1 MSATY
6 LIDGYNLIHA
16 MGLLP
21 VKAGPGKL
29 EKARLALL
37 GLLKGSFG
45 DDAGAVTVVFDGSG
59 APAGSDVSQ
68 SYHGIRVQYAQRQ
81 QQADDLIEDLLR
93 HAGAPKSLSVV
104 SDDHRLQNAARRRQA
119 SVLPCGD
126 FLDFLQKKRRAT
138 HARPAAP
145 EKKERLSDQETA
157 EWLREFGDL
166 GDDPELRGLF

>member
-21 VKAGPGKL
+21 PRVGPGGL

-45 DDAGAVTVVFDGSG
+45 GEASAVTVVFDGSR
-59 APAGSDVSQ
+59 APPGTDVAQ
-68 SYHGIRVQYAQRQ
+68 TYHGIRVQYAQGEQ
-81 QQADDLIEDLLR
+81 EADDLIEDFLR
-93 HAGAPKSLSVV
+93 HAGAPKSLTVV
-104 SDDHRLQNAARRRQA
+104 SDDHRLQTAARRRHA

-126 FLDFLQKKRRAT
+126 FLDFLKQK
-138 HARPAAP
+138 
-145 EKKERLSDQETA
+145 
-157 EWLREFGDL
+157 
-166 GDDPELRGLF
+166 